1 MICSVLAA
9 IAYRD
14 TLPFLRLWGGREGGK
29 TLGGKEE
36 AAPAIHVLSA
46 VWQKDFTSFQIRF
59 LVIQLMA
66 TFIDFI
72 QGPYLYKVYENY
84 GFGMVRR
91 EEGREGGK
99 ERGEKKGN

>member
-1 MICSVLAA
+1 MS
-9 IAYRD
+9 
-14 TLPFLRLWGGREGGK
+14 
-29 TLGGKEE
+29 
-36 AAPAIHVLSA
+36 PARQQEFS
-46 VWQKDFTSFQIRF
+46 SFQMRF

-91 EEGREGGK
+91 EGGREGGRK
-99 ERGEKKGN
+99 GEGDCL